1 MFVLFVSVVL
11 CVQDHAI
18 FIVGG
23 EFLALILAGEGAQ
36 ESNDGGNFSITEF
49 HIALVESHI
58 AQFRL

>member
-18 FIVGG
+18 FVAGS
-23 EFLALILAGEGAQ
+23 EFLALVLAGEGA
-36 ESNDGGNFSITEF
+36 EEGNDGCNFSITEF